1 MKNRDII
8 LAQKIITGSY
18 NPLKKASYHDS
29 SFIYKITNEDV
40 SSYFNLLKDRERI
53 FSITASGDQILNSI
67 LAGSKDITACDI
79 SSFPNYFLALKIAA
93 VKSLSLEE
101 YLNFFILADEEKIE
115 FSDKY
120 YDKLRV
126 NLDAKPAEF
135 WDHLFGFFDG
145 DEIYNSSLFS
155 REVYTLDGFKK
166 RNPYI
171 EKENYQLLK
180 RKIDDVHLK
189 YVNTDLGSFKVEFT
203 DFYDL
208 VNLSSILYYDKLNN
222 PDTYLKLLKSFNLS
236 DDGITIS
243 YLYDVNKHFRN
254 IYTSNNF
261 SFKKFNDSV
270 DGVMI
275 YQKKK

>member
-1 MKNRDII
+1 MKNRDVI
-8 LAQKIITGSY
+8 LAQRIITGSY
-18 NPLKKASYHDS
+18 NPLRKASYHDA

-40 SSYFNLLKDRERI
+40 GSYFNLLKDRERI

-79 SSFPNYFLALKIAA
+79 SPFPNYFSALKIAA

-101 YLNFFILADEEKIE
+101 YLNFFILTDEEKLE

-126 NLDAKPAEF
+126 NLDSKSAKF

-145 DEIYNSSLFS
+145 DEIYSSSLFS
-155 REVYTLDGFKK
+155 REVYTLDGFRK

-189 YVNTDLGSFKVEFT
+189 YVNTDLGSFKVKFT
-203 DFYDL
+203 DCYDL
-208 VNLSSILYYDKLNN
+208 VNLSSILYYGRLNN
-222 PDTYLKLLKSFNLS
+222 PDTYLKLLESFNLS
-236 DDGITIS
+236 DDGIIIS

-254 IYTSNNF
+254 IYTSDNF
-261 SFKKFNDSV
+261 SFQKSDDS
-270 DGVMI
+270 GVMV

>member
-1 MKNRDII
+1 M
-8 LAQKIITGSY
+8 
-18 NPLKKASYHDS
+18 
-29 SFIYKITNEDV
+29 
-40 SSYFNLLKDRERI
+40 
-53 FSITASGDQILNSI
+53 
-67 LAGSKDITACDI
+67 
-79 SSFPNYFLALKIAA
+79 KIAA

-101 YLNFFILADEEKIE
+101 YLNFFILTDEEKLE

-126 NLDAKPAEF
+126 NLDSKSAKF

-155 REVYTLDGFKK
+155 REVYTLDGFRK

-189 YVNTDLGSFKVEFT
+189 YVNTDLGSFKVKFT
-203 DFYDL
+203 DCYDL
-208 VNLSSILYYDKLNN
+208 VNLSSILYYGRLNN
-222 PDTYLKLLKSFNLS
+222 PDTYLKLLESFNLS
-236 DDGITIS
+236 DDGIIIS

-254 IYTSNNF
+254 IYTSDNF
-261 SFKKFNDSV
+261 SFQKSDDS
-270 DGVMI
+270 GVMV

>member
-1 MKNRDII
+1 MKNRDVI
-8 LAQKIITGSY
+8 LAQRIITGSY
-18 NPLKKASYHDS
+18 NPLRKASYHDA

-67 LAGSKDITACDI
+67 LARSKDITACDI
-79 SSFPNYFLALKIAA
+79 SPFPNYFSALKIAA

-101 YLNFFILADEEKIE
+101 YLNFFILTDEEKLE

-126 NLDAKPAEF
+126 NLDSKSAKF

-145 DEIYNSSLFS
+145 DEIYSSSLFS
-155 REVYTLDGFKK
+155 REVYTLDGFRK

-189 YVNTDLGSFKVEFT
+189 YVNTDLGSFKVKFT
-203 DFYDL
+203 DCYDL
-208 VNLSSILYYDKLNN
+208 VNLSSILYYGRLNN
-222 PDTYLKLLKSFNLS
+222 PDTYLKLLESFNLS
-236 DDGITIS
+236 DDGIIIS

-254 IYTSNNF
+254 IYTSDNF
-261 SFKKFNDSV
+261 SFQKSDDS
-270 DGVMI
+270 GVMV